1 MVRCYK
7 HIFGYI
13 FEAFACIWMR
23 YDILSLG
30 IFLEA
35 LLSVSACCGERF

>member
-1 MVRCYK
+1 MVPCYK
-7 HIFGYI
+7 NIFGYT

-23 YDILSLG
+23 YDIVSLG

-35 LLSVSACCGERF
+35 LLVVSTCCSERF